1 MSLAVS
7 KTTNTNFTHNENVSE
22 FITTLTSENERLKS
36 LNEKLH
42 KKTLNQKRKILR
54 LKKLLNNNSDE
65 NNEPFEPENIDDNVW
80 EDVEKVIASY
90 DKTKTD

>member
-7 KTTNTNFTHNENVSE
+7 QTTITNFTNNENISE
-22 FITTLTSENERLKS
+22 FITTLTTENERLKT

-54 LKKLLNNNSDE
+54 LKKLLNNTD
-65 NNEPFEPENIDDNVW
+65 NEESFEPDNIYDNVW

>member
-7 KTTNTNFTHNENVSE
+7 QTTNTNFTNNENISE
-22 FITTLTSENERLKS
+22 FITTLTTENERLKT

-54 LKKLLNNNSDE
+54 LKKLLNNTE
-65 NNEPFEPENIDDNVW
+65 NEDSFEPENIDDNVW